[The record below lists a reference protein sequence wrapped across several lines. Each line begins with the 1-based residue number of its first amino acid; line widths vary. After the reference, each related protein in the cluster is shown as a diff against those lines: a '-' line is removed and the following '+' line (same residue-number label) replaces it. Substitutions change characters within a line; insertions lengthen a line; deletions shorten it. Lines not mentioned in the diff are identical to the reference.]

1 MPSFPDHSD
10 IWNNTPSRG
19 TTMPYV
25 SSGRET
31 HAYTGT
37 SENGDRPNGSFNRNP
52 PNSSAAWPPASRSP
66 SSSPNRTRAGGEN
79 NQMDALN
86 NVFRPGR
93 STDDPELFPHTYSF
107 ARGNA
112 DYLRNPMNN
121 LALSQATPSR
131 SSPPFAHTPSNST
144 HSQRMNSYS
153 TPYQSQS
160 QITNH
165 QATNQNAF
173 TSNNNITGLE
183 ERTRPTSQYFHPGP
197 NEFQFNPNS
206 STWNG
211 HSATNH
217 ASSNSID
224 LANAGRASHAYSSSN
239 RFTPN
244 RTEQGVNYA
253 PFTPGSS
260 AWAPADSGFR
270 PHGSDRRTLNLPQAL
285 SQPFPSYSPYE
296 MQQQQQQLAQY
307 ASQLAGYNNELYTTR
322 GPATLAHPSH
332 PGGYEHTAANVH
344 RSQNSLRSP
353 WLTAFCES
361 LKNHERKQ
369 SLGISAVF
377 GHVVEASGEQDASR
391 FIQNKLSTARSD
403 EKDVVF
409 DEIGANMVP
418 LMMDVYG
425 NYVIQ
430 KLIEHG
436 SQAQKARVV
445 EAAKTHVLTL
455 SRNSFG
461 CRVVQ
466 KIVEGCLV
474 DQVAELLKEI
484 KNPAH
489 LKGLMQDQQGNH
501 VIQKTVGTMPPDT
514 VKFITEFCQN
524 NARELS
530 MDAHSCRVVQR
541 VLERAEETDKRIL
554 LKQLHQFMDKLI
566 TDPWGNYVAGHI
578 IEHRGPEDRDPI
590 FELIMKKLSE
600 FCRNKL
606 ASHVVEKCIEFGSP
620 AQRTRIIQQLCSSD
634 TQDTLYLT
642 LKDPYGNYVIASM
655 LKHLEWGTE
664 ERKQFK
670 AEVVREYH
678 RIKASGSNPKCLK
691 SIDEVFKEDTEREER
706 EESERAVTARNS
718 LQVEV
723 DSAGPTPMLTN
734 ETNSPQSD
742 SLPSASTSAIEVP
755 SANTKGTEET
765 LRVRD
770 DEE

>member
-1 MPSFPDHSD
+1 MPSFTDHSNG

-19 TTMPYV
+19 TAMPYV
-25 SSGRET
+25 SPGRET
-31 HAYTGT
+31 HAYIGT
-37 SENGDRPNGSFNRNP
+37 SENGDRPNGSFSRNP
-52 PNSSAAWPPASRSP
+52 PNSSAPWHSASRSP
-66 SSSPNRTRAGGEN
+66 SSSPNRTRAGGDH
-79 NQMDALN
+79 NQMEALGN
-86 NVFRPGR
+86 ALRQGR
-93 STDDPELFPHTYSF
+93 INDDPEPFPHAYGY
-107 ARGNA
+107 ARGNT

-121 LALSQATPSR
+121 LALAQATSSR

-144 HSQRMNSYS
+144 HSQRMNSFPM
-153 TPYQSQS
+153 PYQSQG

-173 TSNNNITGLE
+173 TSNNSIPGLE
-183 ERTRPTSQYFHPGP
+183 ESGPRHSSPFYPPGT

-206 STWNG
+206 RAWNDHSTR
-211 HSATNH
+211 NH

-224 LANAGRASHAYSSSN
+224 LANAGRASHAYSLSN
-239 RFTPN
+239 RFTPS
-244 RTEQGVNYA
+244 RAEQGVNYA
-253 PFTPGSS
+253 PLTPGSG
-260 AWAPADSGFR
+260 AWAPADSSFR

-285 SQPFPSYSPYE
+285 QQPFPPYSSFE
-296 MQQQQQQLAQY
+296 LQQQMAQY
-307 ASQLAGYNNELYTTR
+307 VNQIAGYNNELYTTR
-322 GPATLAHPSH
+322 GPAALAHPSQ
-332 PGGYEHTAANVH
+332 PGGYEAAPNVH
-344 RSQNSLRSP
+344 RSQNSTKSP

-418 LMMDVYG
+418 LMKDVYG

-455 SRNSFG
+455 SKHTFG

-484 KNPAH
+484 KNPTH

-501 VIQKTVGTMPPDT
+501 VIQKTVETMPPDT

-530 MDAHSCRVVQR
+530 MDMHSCRVVQR
-541 VLERAEETDKRIL
+541 VLEKAEETDKRIL

-606 ASHVVEKCIEFGSP
+606 ASHVVEKCIEFGSS

-642 LKDPYGNYVIASM
+642 VKDPYGNYVIASM
-655 LKHLEWGTE
+655 LKHLEWGTK

-670 AEVVREYH
+670 KEVMHEYH
-678 RIKASGSNPKCLK
+678 RIKTTGSNPRCLK
-691 SIDEVFKEDTEREER
+691 SIDDVFKEDTEREER
-706 EESERAVTARNS
+706 EGSERAVSARNS

-742 SLPSASTSAIEVP
+742 SLPSANTSAIEVP

>member
-1 MPSFPDHSD
+1 MPFTDHSSD
-10 IWNNTPSRG
+10 IWNNTLSRG
-19 TTMPYV
+19 TAMPYI
-25 SSGRET
+25 SPGRET

-37 SENGDRPNGSFNRNP
+37 PENGDRPNGSFNRNTP
-52 PNSSAAWPPASRSP
+52 SSAGWHTGPRSP

-79 NQMDALN
+79 NQMDAIN
-86 NVFRPGR
+86 SAFRQPRTNDVSALAYG
-93 STDDPELFPHTYSF
+93 L

-112 DYLRNPMNN
+112 EHFVNSMNN
-121 LALSQATPSR
+121 LNLTQATPSR
-131 SSPPFAHTPSNST
+131 SSPPFGHTPSNST
-144 HSQRMNSYS
+144 QSQRMSNYS
-153 TPYQSQS
+153 MLYHSQN
-160 QITNH
+160 QIANH

-173 TSNNNITGLE
+173 TYNNNNSIGLD
-183 ERTRPTSQYFHPGP
+183 ERTRPTSQYFPPGT
-197 NEFQFNPNS
+197 NEFQFNPTS
-206 STWNG
+206 QAWND
-211 HSATNH
+211 HSARNH

-224 LANAGRASHAYSSSN
+224 LANAGRASHAYSSSSN
-239 RFTPN
+239 RFTPS
-244 RTEQGVNYA
+244 RPEQGVNYA
-253 PFTPGSS
+253 SFTPGSS
-260 AWAPADSGFR
+260 AWASADSSFR
-270 PHGSDRRTLNLPQAL
+270 PHGSDRRALNLPQAL
-285 SQPFPSYSPYE
+285 PQQFLPSPYDI
-296 MQQQQQQLAQY
+296 QQQMAQY
-307 ASQLAGYNNELYTTR
+307 TSQLAGFGNAELYNTR
-322 GPATLAHPSH
+322 GPATLPHPSQ
-332 PGGYEHTAANVH
+332 PGGYGHTAPNV
-344 RSQNSLRSP
+344 RTQNSNKSP
-353 WLTAFCES
+353 WLTTFCES

-369 SLGISAVF
+369 SLGISAIF
-377 GHVVEASGEQDASR
+377 GHVVEASGEQEASR
-391 FIQNKLSTARSD
+391 FIQHKLSTARSD

-409 DEIGANMVP
+409 EEIGPNMVP

-455 SRNSFG
+455 SRNPFG

-484 KNPAH
+484 RNPAQ
-489 LKGLMQDQQGNH
+489 LKELMQDTQGNH
-501 VIQKTVGTMPPDT
+501 VIQKTVATMPPDT
-514 VKFITEFCQN
+514 FKFITEFCQN

-530 MDAHSCRVVQR
+530 MDMHSCRVVQR

-620 AQRTRIIQQLCSSD
+620 AQRTRIIQQLCSGD

-642 LKDPYGNYVIASM
+642 LKDPFGNYVIASM

-670 AEVVREYH
+670 ADVVREYH
-678 RIKASGSNPKCLK
+678 RTKTSGSNTKCLK
-691 SIDEVFKEDTEREER
+691 SIDDVFKDDTEREER
-706 EESERAVTARNS
+706 EESERAVTTRNS

-742 SLPSASTSAIEVP
+742 SLPSANTSAIEVP

-770 DEE
+770 DED